1 MAGLVPAIRAFSRRK
16 DVDARHKA
24 GHDDDIGE
32 TPMCGRY
39 AVTLPPDA
47 YREFFGYPEQPNFP
61 PRYNVA
67 PTQPVPI
74 VTEDRGERH
83 FRLVRWGFLP
93 GWVKDP
99 KEFPLVINARGET
112 LETKPT
118 FKAALKRRRCV
129 FLADGFYEWRRQGR
143 EKAPFLIRPQGR
155 GPMPLAGL
163 WETYSDPSGGEIDT
177 AAIVTTDANGTLS
190 AVHDRMPVI
199 LSPEDIGAWLDV
211 TDERADVMRLVRPC
225 PDDWLDMVPV
235 SSRVNKVSN
244 DDAGLL
250 EPLSAPEAAPVQE
263 AKPKAKKPL
272 SSDEDDQG
280 RLL

>member
-1 MAGLVPAIRAFSRRK
+1 
-16 DVDARHKA
+16 
-24 GHDDDIGE
+24 
-32 TPMCGRY
+32 MCGRY
-39 AVTLPPDA
+39 AITLPPDT

-67 PTQPVPI
+67 PTQPVP
-74 VTEDRGERH
+74 VVLHDRGERH

-143 EKAPFLIRPQGR
+143 EKAPFLIRPRSR

-163 WETYSDPSGGEIDT
+163 WETYSDASGGEIDT

-199 LSPEDIGAWLDV
+199 LSPDDIGAWLDV
-211 TDERADVMRLVRPC
+211 GDERADVMRLVRPC

-235 SSRVNKVSN
+235 SSRVNKVAN
-244 DDAGLL
+244 DDPGLL
-250 EPLSAPEAAPVQE
+250 EPLSAPESAPVQE